1 MLEGFSGPRVLKT
14 KSQFVTHELFL
25 RSGSAADTQA
35 MTDVVKIQLEW
46 LEIQQGEP
54 SKVHTAAHIFKG
66 LGYEYR
72 DQVSSLTF
80 KFNVELSDVLTS
92 ISHS

>member
-1 MLEGFSGPRVLKT
+1 
-14 KSQFVTHELFL
+14 
-25 RSGSAADTQA
+25 

-72 DQVSSLTF
+72 DQVSYLTY
-80 KFNVELSDVLTS
+80 KFNVDLRDVLTS
-92 ISHS
+92 ISYSWLVNDRQMFIIEAIIF

>member
-1 MLEGFSGPRVLKT
+1 
-14 KSQFVTHELFL
+14 
-25 RSGSAADTQA
+25 

-72 DQVSSLTF
+72 DQVSYLTY
-80 KFNVELSDVLTS
+80 KFNVELFDVITS
-92 ISHS
+92 ISHSWLLDGRHLFDIKAIIF

>member
-1 MLEGFSGPRVLKT
+1 
-14 KSQFVTHELFL
+14 
-25 RSGSAADTQA
+25 

-54 SKVHTAAHIFKG
+54 SKVHTAAHIFKS

-72 DQVSSLTF
+72 DQVILDISLNF
-80 KFNVELSDVLTS
+80 
-92 ISHS
+92 